1 MLDDFNEAH
10 TAEVLDCRPIRG
22 VDLPMKQNQR
32 NKNVGLGG
40 AEIVEVLNMDQ
51 FMNPHPQKAELGD
64 EAILQM
70 LLPTQLKAP

>member
-40 AEIVEVLNMDQ
+40 AEIVEVLNMDK
-51 FMNPHPQKAELGD
+51 FMNPHP
-64 EAILQM
+64 
-70 LLPTQLKAP
+70 